1 MHAHTCTGLM
11 ISQVFKDESTK
22 RVKDKKMRVP
32 KEWKKTGDRRQLNLE
47 HNSIKVPGKQE
58 EPSKETVA
66 GRIMSPQKF
75 IYHNFKKL
83 WIYFVTIQGGIKA
96 ANWLTLKQ
104 GDANELAENS

>member
-1 MHAHTCTGLM
+1 MHWIDD
-11 ISQVFKDESTK
+11 ISGFQRWEDQKSE
-22 RVKDKKMRVP
+22 RRR
-32 KEWKKTGDRRQLNLE
+32 DRRQLSLE

-75 IYHNFKKL
+75 LYRNFKNL